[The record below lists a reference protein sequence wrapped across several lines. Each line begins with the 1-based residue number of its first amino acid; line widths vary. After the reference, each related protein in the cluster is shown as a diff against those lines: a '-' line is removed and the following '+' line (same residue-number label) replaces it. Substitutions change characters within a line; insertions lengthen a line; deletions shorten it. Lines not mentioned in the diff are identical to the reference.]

1 MLTIGRPA
9 RSHSRLMRRRSLTSR
24 SSGSAKMSMVSKP
37 ISRVMRMP
45 KAVSRPA
52 FAQAELMRPRFM
64 VRVPLWVIPPGPA
77 MGARSRG
84 EGEGAEYG
92 ALGAEYR
99 VRCTEYGVLGTEYW
113 VLGTE
118 YWLLPAPHVRSTGY
132 WVRSAGYW
140 LLPAPHVR
148 STGYWVRS
156 AGYWLLPAP
165 HVRPLFPEAGA
176 RRAGLPSSAVDCG
189 PCGGGSPAPSPA
201 PTVVPALRA
210 GLQTRQ
216 VPRESP
222 FMKRR
227 RGGTGG
233 PRPPPRPMEGRT
245 ELRRQE
251 VTCT

>member
-52 FAQAELMRPRFM
+52 CAQAELMRPSFM

-99 VRCTEYGVLGTEYW
+99 V
-113 VLGTE
+113 LGTE
-118 YWLLPAPHVRSTGY
+118 YWLLPAHHVRSTGY

-148 STGYWVRS
+148 STG
-156 AGYWLLPAP
+156 
-165 HVRPLFPEAGA
+165 
-176 RRAGLPSSAVDCG
+176 
-189 PCGGGSPAPSPA
+189 
-201 PTVVPALRA
+201 
-210 GLQTRQ
+210 
-216 VPRESP
+216 
-222 FMKRR
+222 
-227 RGGTGG
+227 
-233 PRPPPRPMEGRT
+233 
-245 ELRRQE
+245 
-251 VTCT
+251 

>member
-52 FAQAELMRPRFM
+52 CAQAELMRPSFM

-113 VLGTE
+113 VRGT
-118 YWLLPAPHVRSTGY
+118 
-132 WVRSAGYW
+132 GYW

-148 STGYWVRS
+148 STGYWVLGTECWVLATS
-156 AGYWLLPAP
+156 CPPCPAP
-165 HVRPLFPEAGA
+165 LPRSGGEAG
-176 RRAGLPSSAVDCG
+176 RFTVLGRGLWPVRGRKSSAFAGADGCAG
-189 PCGGGSPAPSPA
+189 FAG
-201 PTVVPALRA
+201 RA
-210 GLQTRQ
+210 A
-216 VPRESP
+216 
-222 FMKRR
+222 
-227 RGGTGG
+227 GTAGAA
-233 PRPPPRPMEGRT
+233 
-245 ELRRQE
+245 
-251 VTCT
+251 